1 MFDGGVVTVDT
12 NGSIGTTN
20 QKAHISLK
28 SLHVQDKGTFQMKT
42 YTPQNQF
49 TMVATNLTVSQ
60 IERKV
65 LKIHSFFTHC
75 CYTGIWNFKN
85 SRYGTWGHTVFDDM
99 TIFTFI
105 VSMINNFQIPRPII

>member
-1 MFDGGVVTVDT
+1 MDT

-49 TMVATNLTVSQ
+49 TMIATNLTVSQ
-60 IERKV
+60 MGGND
-65 LKIHSFFTHC
+65 SFFLYSLMFVLRSVEYQKHRIQYLVTYLVYH
-75 CYTGIWNFKN
+75 IW
-85 SRYGTWGHTVFDDM
+85 
-99 TIFTFI
+99 
-105 VSMINNFQIPRPII
+105 